1 MRKFF
6 TLMLVL
12 SVATVFAQSA
22 TVKGKV
28 TDKRSGEELIGANV
42 ILDNGKGAAVD
53 VTGSYSIQTEPGTY
67 VITFKFVGYEEH
79 QEKITLAADQ
89 VKEINIALSE
99 GNQLEDVVVSAS
111 KFEQKIGEV
120 AISMNVI
127 KPALI
132 DNKAIMT
139 PEQIVDQCPGVQINE
154 NQVSIR
160 GGSGF
165 SYGSGSRVLLMV
177 DDLPMLSADAGDI
190 KWNSLPIEN
199 VEQMEVMKGAS
210 SVLYGSSALNGVINI
225 RSAFPRTKPMTKI
238 NISNGFYMN
247 PSGTQKGTKPVYN
260 DAGDLVGFE
269 DSVFDRSVQAW
280 NPNTN
285 YYIAT
290 NFLHSR
296 IIKKQFDLV
305 VGGNFT
311 SNQGYRVGNEE
322 HRGRINFNTR
332 YRSKKID
339 GLSFGINGN
348 LNKTNGAD
356 FFIWQNADSV
366 FYPQGLLDTATT
378 TLQYF
383 NNLRVNLDPHVTYFD
398 NKGNR
403 HMLRSRWYLTDNKN
417 SANRGSIANL
427 YYVEYQYQKHWRNN
441 LTTTFGAMNNYS
453 TVSAQLYGDHFSNN
467 TAVFLQGDKKIKKKL
482 TITGGVRIEYYKIDS
497 VQTREYS
504 KLFKDTLP
512 FKPVFRLGS
521 TYELAKHTYI
531 RASYGEGYRFPTIA
545 EKYIA
550 TSVGGLNIFPNPNI
564 LAESGWSAE
573 LGIKQGVKIGNFKG
587 YLDVAG
593 FMTGY
598 SNMMEFT
605 FGFYESNGTPWDFS
619 NPSGPLSINNF
630 GAQSKNVENAIIKG
644 GEISLAGTGEIGKVN
659 VTTLLG
665 YTYIDPRS
673 ANSEDSVYLAT
684 FSDSSTILKYRSQ
697 HMFKGDLQLDYKKF
711 SFGVSSRYNSFQQ
724 NVDAAFVDPF
734 IGSLL
739 LPGYK
744 DYRDARRVGDVV
756 FDARVSMQVTKFAKV
771 AFLVNNVFNR
781 EYSNRPGNVMPPRTL
796 IFQYSFNF

>member
-6 TLMLVL
+6 TLMFVFGIVI
-12 SVATVFAQSA
+12 SFAQTA
-22 TVKGKV
+22 TIKGKV
-28 TDKRSGEELIGANV
+28 TDKKTGEALIGANV
-42 ILDNGKGAAVD
+42 VLDNGKGAAVD
-53 VTGSYSIQTEPGTY
+53 INGSYSIQTEPGTY
-67 VITFKFVGYEEH
+67 IIVFKFVGYDNHE
-79 QEKITLAADQ
+79 EKITLAANE
-89 VKEINIALSE
+89 VKTLDIKLSE

-120 AISMNVI
+120 AISMNII
-127 KPALI
+127 KPELI
-132 DNKAIMT
+132 DNKAITT

-225 RSAFPRTKPMTKI
+225 RTAFPRSKPLTKI

-260 DAGDLVGFE
+260 DNGDLVGYE
-269 DSVFDRSVQAW
+269 DSIIDRSIQQW

-285 YYIAT
+285 YYIAA

-296 IIKKQFDLV
+296 QIKQQFDLV
-305 VGGNFT
+305 VGGNFFT
-311 SNQGYRVGNEE
+311 NQGYRMGNDE

-332 YRSKKID
+332 YRSKKIE
-339 GLSFGINGN
+339 GLSFGVNGN
-348 LNKTNGAD
+348 LNKTKGAD
-356 FFIWQNADSV
+356 FFAWQNADSV
-366 FYPQGLLDTATT
+366 FYPQGLEDTATT

-383 NNLRVNLDPHVTYFD
+383 DNIRVNLDPHATYFD

-403 HMLRSRWYLTDNKN
+403 HMLRSRWFLTNNRN
-417 SANRGSIANL
+417 SANRASIANL
-427 YYVEYQYQKHWRNN
+427 YYVEYQYQKHWKNG
-441 LTTTFGAMNNYS
+441 LTVSFGAMNNYS
-453 TVSAQLYGDHFSNN
+453 TVVAPLYGNHFSNN
-467 TAVFLQGDKKIKKKL
+467 TAAFAQADKKIKKF
-482 TITGGVRIEYYKIDS
+482 TFTGGMRMEYFRIDS
-497 VQTREYS
+497 VQTREYN
-504 KLFKDTLP
+504 KLIKDTLP
-512 FKPVFRLGS
+512 FKPVFRIGT
-521 TYELAKHTYI
+521 TYEVAEHTFL

-545 EKYIA
+545 EKFIQ
-550 TSVGGLNIFPNPNI
+550 TSVGALNIFPNSRL

-587 YLDVAG
+587 YLDIAG
-593 FMTGY
+593 FVTGY
-598 SNMMEFT
+598 NNMMEFT
-605 FGFYESNGTPWDFS
+605 FGLYQADGSPWDYSQIPNIFTD
-619 NPSGPLSINNF
+619 F
-630 GAQSKNVENAIIKG
+630 GAQAKNVENALIKG

-659 VTTLLG
+659 VTTLMG
-665 YTYIDPRS
+665 YTYIDPRTV
-673 ANSEDSVYLAT
+673 NNEDSLYMAT
-684 FSDSSTILKYRSQ
+684 FSDTTNILKYRSK

-711 SFGVSSRYNSFQQ
+711 SFGVSARYNSFQQ
-724 NVDAAFVDPF
+724 NIDYTFVDPF
-734 IGSLL
+734 IGSIL

-744 DYRDARRVGDVV
+744 AYREARRKGDCI
-756 FDARVSMQVTKFAKV
+756 FDARLSMQVSKFAKV
-771 AFLVNNVFNR
+771 SVLMNNVFNR
-781 EYSNRPGNVMPPRTL
+781 EYSSRPGNVMPPRTL
-796 IFQYSFNF
+796 IFQYSFKF